1 MINVD
6 IKLMHTG
13 LWIIDMYEALR
24 AKSGEGEKEGC
35 KEASSNRRMV
45 RSREGKR
52 NTYTQDSM
60 V

>member
-1 MINVD
+1 
-6 IKLMHTG
+6 MHTG